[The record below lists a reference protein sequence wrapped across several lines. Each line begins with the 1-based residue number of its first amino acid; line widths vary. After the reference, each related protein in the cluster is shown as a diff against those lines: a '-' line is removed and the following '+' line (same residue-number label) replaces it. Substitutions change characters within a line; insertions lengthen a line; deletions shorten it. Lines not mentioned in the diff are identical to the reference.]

1 MNKYAKNFKAVNL
14 KIKLTALLMCLTSS
28 AFAADSQ
35 TAEQANYLAESRK
48 TAQAFMQT
56 LGGTLK
62 KQLEAGGAES
72 AIGVCKQIA
81 PALAAEYSQNG
92 RTVKRVSL
100 KMRNAVQGTP
110 DAWEKTVLEN
120 FDAEQQQGKSVAEM
134 EVTKV
139 STTADGRA
147 FRYMKAI
154 PAQPLCLQCHG
165 QPADISAGVRALLSK
180 EYPLDQAVGYRAGQ
194 IRGAISISYSLADE
208 APVSQ

>member
-1 MNKYAKNFKAVNL
+1 MNKYAGNCA
-14 KIKLTALLMCLTSS
+14 ALFIFLTSS
-28 AFAADSQ
+28 AFATDNQ
-35 TAEQANYLAESRK
+35 TSEQDKYLAESRK
-48 TAQAFMQT
+48 IAQEFMQT
-56 LGGTLK
+56 LGGALK

-92 RTVKRVSL
+92 RVVKRVSL
-100 KMRNAVQGTP
+100 KVRNIVQGTP

-120 FDAEQQQGKSVAEM
+120 FDAAQQQGKPAAEM

-139 STTADGRA
+139 SDTADGRA

-154 PAQPLCLQCHG
+154 PAQPMCLQCHG
-165 QPADISAGVRALLSK
+165 QPADISAGVRNLLLK

-208 APVSQ
+208 TSVSK

>member
-1 MNKYAKNFKAVNL
+1 MNKYAGSCA
-14 KIKLTALLMCLTSS
+14 ALLMCLTSS
-28 AFAADSQ
+28 AFAADNQS
-35 TAEQANYLAESRK
+35 AEQAKYLAESRK

-56 LGGTLK
+56 LGGALK

-92 RTVKRVSL
+92 RVVKRVSL
-100 KMRNAVQGTP
+100 KVRNTVQGTP

-120 FDAEQQQGKSVAEM
+120 FDAAQQQGKSPAEM

-139 STTADGRA
+139 SATADGRA

-154 PAQPLCLQCHG
+154 PVQPMCLQCHG
-165 QPADISAGVRALLSK
+165 QPADISAGVRSLLSK
-180 EYPLDQAVGYRAGQ
+180 EYPLDQAVGYQAGQ
-194 IRGAISISYSLADE
+194 IRGAISISYRLSDE
-208 APVSQ
+208 ASVSQ

>member
-1 MNKYAKNFKAVNL
+1 MNQYARNFQF
-14 KIKLTALLMCLTSS
+14 KLAALFMCMTSL

-35 TAEQANYLAESRK
+35 TAEQASYLAESRK

-56 LGGTLK
+56 LGGALK

-100 KMRNAVQGTP
+100 KVRNAVQGTP

-120 FDAEQQQGKSVAEM
+120 FDAEQQQGKPVAEM

-139 STTADGRA
+139 SSTADGRA

-154 PAQPLCLQCHG
+154 PAQAMCLQCHG
-165 QPADISAGVRALLSK
+165 QPADISAGVSALLSR

-208 APVSQ
+208 APISK